1 MVGRRFCRRSWGASR
16 FAVSGWGLA
25 TFVLLLAVGCG
36 GDDGGPA
43 GLDPVIAGNWSGTAY
58 AYTVRFEAAFTQD
71 GQSVGG
77 TGRFT
82 SPITSGNFTVTG
94 TLTGKDVDLVLTSA
108 ELGATAFRG
117 RFTGADRI
125 EGTFDPSGTYE
136 SSLTLNRD

>member
-1 MVGRRFCRRSWGASR
+1 MVGRRSWALLRRTAPLTFPAWA
-16 FAVSGWGLA
+16 LA
-25 TFVLLLAVGCG
+25 TLLLLSALGCG
-36 GDDGGPA
+36 GDGGGPA
-43 GLDPVIAGNWSGTAY
+43 GLDPDIAGNWSGTAY

-82 SPITSGNFTVTG
+82 SPLASGNFTVTG
-94 TLTGKDVDLVLTSA
+94 TLSGTSVDLVLTSA

-117 RFTGADRI
+117 QFTGADRI

-136 SSLTLNRD
+136 SSLTLTRD